1 MKYTLIKN
9 YKDERFRTVT
19 GVTRSTFDAMVKVVA
34 EAYQNLHKGGSG
46 RPRKLSMEDMVL
58 ATLEYY
64 REYRTY
70 DAIAASYGLS
80 KPNIYKT
87 IKWVEETLL
96 ASGLFNLPGKKTLA
110 QSDVVFEVILVDTTE
125 TPICRPEKGQKHYY
139 SGKKNGTP

>member
-1 MKYTLIKN
+1 MKYTLIKD
-9 YKDERFRTVT
+9 YKDERFRRVT
-19 GVTRSTFDAMVKVVA
+19 GVTRSTFEAMSEVVA
-34 EAYQNLHKGGSG
+34 QAYRKLHEGGNG
-46 RPRKLSMEDMVL
+46 RPRKLSVEDMIL

-87 IKWVEETLL
+87 IKWVEETLVE
-96 ASGLFNLPGKKTLA
+96 SGLFNLPGKKTLA
-110 QSDVVFEVILVDTTE
+110 QSEVLFEVILVDTTE

-139 SGKKNGTP
+139 SGKKNDTQ